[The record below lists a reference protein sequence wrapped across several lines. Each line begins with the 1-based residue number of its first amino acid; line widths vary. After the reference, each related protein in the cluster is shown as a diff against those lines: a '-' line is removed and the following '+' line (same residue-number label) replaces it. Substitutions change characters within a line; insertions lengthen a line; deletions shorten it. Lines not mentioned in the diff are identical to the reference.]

1 MKSISKINP
10 AVTEIIITHTP
21 QFVTYMTM
29 DKGVE
34 LKREQK

>member
-10 AVTEIIITHTP
+10 AITEITIMHTP
-21 QFVTYMTM
+21 QFVTYTTM